1 MSRNIH
7 NTTIKLINLMR
18 FYFFKSTNEKDSISR
33 ISVFT
38 TTRKK
43 AIALAYNYFAKH
55 KCKGEPAIIAI

>member
-7 NTTIKLINLMR
+7 NTTINIISLMH

-38 TTRKK
+38 TSSKK
-43 AIALAYNYFAKH
+43 AIALAHNYFAKH